1 MPSAPTIWAAVP
13 VAPDKVGAR
22 PGGRLAEPQ
31 LLGGHAGAGDAQE
44 GQQLGPFDLYQEV
57 MRYRLGDE
65 VKQVTT
71 PLLIT
76 GPMGLAVR
84 DSRVFD
90 WLDRHLRA
98 GRVA

>member
-1 MPSAPTIWAAVP
+1 
-13 VAPDKVGAR
+13 VA
-22 PGGRLAEPQ
+22 GGS
-31 LLGGHAGAGDAQE
+31 
-44 GQQLGPFDLYQEV
+44 PFDLYQEV